1 MENTSMFISQS
12 LSINDDGEVDKE
24 SLFEEE
30 IEEPADE
37 CYPEGNSF
45 ELTDSVLTFSST
57 THHYDNHS
65 MRTSVSTSLRRDFLR
80 TESTTCLPITESTY
94 LLVNSFAQKSETLL
108 REDDGIDF
116 VTVKRIR
123 HESESQWRFSN
134 SVLSPSI
141 QFVTHTVSTLFHQR
155 SQLLTISLPEM
166 ISHDRKAST
175 WLTFLNTLSLCTG
188 ISCLAVPFTVAYGGI
203 AVLVLIFSLGL
214 LSWYTS
220 NLTLECQFQKSKSGE
235 GKRVHAT
242 FMDIGIAAFPEYG
255 TKIMKAVIS
264 SSVLSDIY
272 ALILLGEAI
281 SNLIKVQSIQLSSQ
295 EWMPILGCVIFPFF
309 IITKI
314 SILAWFGMAS
324 LICFT
329 TALAVTVGY
338 LCQNASQWNVS
349 NLLTP
354 FNLKYFAIAYGIL
367 LNSYNIHL
375 TMPSIESGMK
385 EPERCKK
392 VIGTTF
398 IINII
403 IKVCFGVFGALMFGH
418 LVKQSVTNNLNV
430 NQISLVVNIFIAL
443 NLVLTFPVSLFVI
456 FEMIDIYF
464 LPYFAL
470 FSKED
475 KISYSIWVV
484 LTRLL
489 VLCFIIFVAVS
500 IPEFG
505 LVVGFI
511 GSIRGTLI
519 AVVLPICFYLRLKWR
534 KISYTSK
541 GFHLVILFVCSAFSI
556 IGTYYSVSGMVSGI

>member
-1 MENTSMFISQS
+1 MFISKNLS
-12 LSINDDGEVDKE
+12 LNEDGEADIE

-30 IEEPADE
+30 IEKSADE
-37 CYPEGNSF
+37 CCPERNSL
-45 ELTDSVLTFSST
+45 ELTDSVRVSS
-57 THHYDNHS
+57 
-65 MRTSVSTSLRRDFLR
+65 SLRRDFMK
-80 TESTTCLPITESTY
+80 TESTTGLPITESTY
-94 LLVNSFAQKSETLL
+94 LLVNSFAQKSEISQSQKP
-108 REDDGIDF
+108 EDNHIGF
-116 VTVKRIR
+116 VTVKKIK
-123 HESESQWRFSN
+123 HESESQLRFSN

-141 QFVTHTVSTLFHQR
+141 QFVTHTVSTVFHQR

-166 ISHDRKAST
+166 ISSDRMAST
-175 WLTFLNTLSLCTG
+175 SLTFLNTLSLCTG
-188 ISCLAVPFTVAYGGI
+188 ISCLAIPFTVAYGGI
-203 AVLVLIFSLGL
+203 PALILNFFFGL

-220 NLTLECQFQKSKSGE
+220 NLTLECQFQKSKSGKR
-235 GKRVHAT
+235 KRVHAT
-242 FMDIGIAAFPEYG
+242 FMDIGIAAFPKYG
-255 TKIMKAVIS
+255 TKIMKAVIL
-264 SSVLSDIY
+264 SSVLTDIY

-281 SNLIKVQSIQLSSQ
+281 SNAVKIQSIQLSSQ
-295 EWMPILGCVIFPFF
+295 EWMPILGCLIFPFF
-309 IITKI
+309 FITKI
-314 SILAWFGMAS
+314 SILAWFGTAS

-338 LCQNASQWNVS
+338 LCHNASQWNVS
-349 NLLTP
+349 HLLTP

-375 TMPSIESGMK
+375 TIPSVESGMK

-392 VIGTTF
+392 VIGAAF

-403 IKVCFGVFGALMFGH
+403 IKVSFGIFGALMFGH
-418 LVKQSVTNNLNV
+418 FVRQSVTNNLDV
-430 NQISLVVNIFIAL
+430 HQISLVVNIFIAL
-443 NLVLTFPVSLFVI
+443 YLVFTFPISLFVI

-464 LPYFAL
+464 LPHFAL

-500 IPEFG
+500 VPEFG

-519 AVVLPICFYLRLKWR
+519 AIVLPICFYLRLKWR
-534 KISYTSK
+534 KISHTSK
-541 GFHLVILFVCSAFSI
+541 SFHLVILFVCSAFSI
-556 IGTYYSVSGMVSGI
+556 IGTYYSVKGMVSGI